1 VKDIRFLFIVTLT
14 FAAFPAI
21 SQTEYQDFYNQSLK
35 IQNTGMLV
43 LGSWA
48 VGNIATGAYGWAN
61 NSGENKYFHQM
72 NLFWNV
78 VNLSI
83 AGFAL
88 YNNQRFDYLSSEG
101 TELLA
106 KHQQTEKVLLINAFL
121 DVGYIGGG
129 LLLRH
134 FGNQSEKR
142 KDLMKGYGSSLILQG
157 GFLLVFDAVMYGI
170 MRSHRLGFLKSMNL
184 SIGPEAFEL
193 QMVLNL

>member
-1 VKDIRFLFIVTLT
+1 
-14 FAAFPAI
+14 
-21 SQTEYQDFYNQSLK
+21 
-35 IQNTGMLV
+35 
-43 LGSWA
+43 
-48 VGNIATGAYGWAN
+48 
-61 NSGENKYFHQM
+61 M

-88 YNNQRFDYLSSEG
+88 YNNQRFDYLSVEG
-101 TELLA
+101 SELLA
-106 KHQQTEKVLLINAFL
+106 KHQQTEKILLINAFL

-170 MRSHRLGFLKSMNL
+170 MRSHRMGFLQSMNL
-184 SIGPEAFEL
+184 SMGPDLFEL
-193 QMVLNL
+193 QMVFKL